1 MTDVTT
7 GATDAASAASLMAKP
22 EPTKTTNS
30 PWPGPPGM
38 IPVTSGQADMPT
50 STPGPTWTASW

>member
-22 EPTKTTNS
+22 EPQKTL
-30 PWPGPPGM
+30 
-38 IPVTSGQADMPT
+38 
-50 STPGPTWTASW
+50 TALGRARRG